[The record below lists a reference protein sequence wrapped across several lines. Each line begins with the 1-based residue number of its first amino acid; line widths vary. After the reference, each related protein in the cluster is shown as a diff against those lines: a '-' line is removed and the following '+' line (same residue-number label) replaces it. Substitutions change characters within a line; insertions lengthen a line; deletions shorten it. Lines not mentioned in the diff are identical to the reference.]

1 MVDPIVSEKVHPLAI
16 SNTYWILPCLQE
28 LTKVDEVEA
37 FFRKHTQRPV
47 HHLLQ
52 GYALALVIILGSFVD
67 RSRRRFRTLKIL
79 PRRRSLRANAL
90 SLPLGYAS
98 SKNCESLQATP
109 SCKDFERYIPSR
121 TENPRL
127 ISDPDESCI
136 RGIRRTGPRDQS
148 TAVDRQGAVLEETRH

>member
-67 RSRRRFRTLKIL
+67 LLLPGNPFGVDDDFVLSRSFQGDVPFERMPSVSPLGMLVRKIVSL
-79 PRRRSLRANAL
+79 YRRSEEHT
-90 SLPLGYAS
+90 S
-98 SKNCESLQATP
+98 ELQSP
-109 SCKDFERYIPSR
+109 C
-121 TENPRL
+121 
-127 ISDPDESCI
+127 
-136 RGIRRTGPRDQS
+136 
-148 TAVDRQGAVLEETRH
+148 